1 MGSNYGFSYKTASLS
16 SFCSSLFSYSYFSSL
31 AVRNLT
37 SIILV
42 LLTYLI
48 NPPAS
53 KYSPVTASVATIIPL
68 PCQYFNTLLGH
79 QLLGGCPSPSAMVL
93 IHVLGSCPTGILSLH
108 CWGSDIFYQ
117 ATPYSPSPHLDS
129 LWPMTHVDLLPSTT
143 INPCYVSFWLG
154 LRCFQTID
162 SICCSILIQVL
173 HNLFLRSALFFQPII
188 CFINQGSIAFSAMA
202 LKEALT
208 WHCFFSQMD

>member
-79 QLLGGCPSPSAMVL
+79 QLLGGCPSHSAMVL

-154 LRCFQTID
+154 LRCFQTNFRFNLLQHSDSSATQSFSEKCSFLSANNMLHKSGIHSLFSHGFKRGID
-162 SICCSILIQVL
+162 MT
-173 HNLFLRSALFFQPII
+173 LFL
-188 CFINQGSIAFSAMA
+188 
-202 LKEALT
+202 
-208 WHCFFSQMD
+208 